1 MGALE
6 IHRFLFT
13 AGLRGSAGVGKEVD
27 MAQDVVIAHPL
38 SGCMNDVD
46 EMGSTLIEPVVG
58 CDPVK
63 SRPCWIEARQS
74 SDPSTHAVA
83 KRGSPVSPQADPD

>member
-1 MGALE
+1 MGALQ
-6 IHRFLFT
+6 IHRFHLT

-46 EMGSTLIEPVVG
+46 EMGSTLVEPIDG
-58 CDPVK
+58 CAPVK
-63 SRPCWIEARQS
+63 SRPCWIESRQS
-74 SDPSTHAVA
+74 SDPSTHAVP
-83 KRGSPVSPQADPD
+83 KRGSPVGPKADPD